1 MAAASAS
8 INFFS
13 ATVSFGKIL
22 HLCRLKASHRRSVMR
37 AVLQCCGKTDSK
49 IRKYGK
55 EGLGSYGRNSTEL
68 QIKRTLSGS
77 L

>member
-13 ATVSFGKIL
+13 AVAPFGKIL
-22 HLCRLKASHRRSVMR
+22 HLCRLKASHKRSVMQ
-37 AVLQCCGKTDSK
+37 AVPTMLWKTDSK

-55 EGLGSYGRNSTEL
+55 ESHGSYGRNSTEL
-68 QIKRTLSGS
+68 RIKRTLSGS